1 MKDITPFHHYLTKA
15 VPLCVMHFGGEAGP
29 NTCFLVSPSGIT
41 RSCYSQNAGSTFPSL
56 PLLNDVVTDT
66 HYKIES
72 GVIRRRR

>member
-1 MKDITPFHHYLTKA
+1 MKDITPFHHCLTKA
-15 VPLCVMHFGGEAGP
+15 VPLCVMYFGGEAGP

-41 RSCYSQNAGSTFPSL
+41 QNAGSTFPSL